1 MFILYKKKTYWP
13 FLPMLNSPLMNK
25 KSSSFYFEPFPFLLG
40 FLVFIFLSLWFFLS
54 FYFFISFFRLS
65 LLLLLT
71 LSSHFFLSL
80 QYKTPL
86 FSLPHVFIFLFRALH
101 PLTPPSSYTHW
112 MWLGPFV
119 LCLPPWQNIMIII
132 MAMMLMLSDAFQNRS
147 WKTIWNKQIIIT
159 IMCCCFFVEN
169 L

>member
-1 MFILYKKKTYWP
+1 MFILYKKKDILTFFADVKFSTDEQKKLF
-13 FLPMLNSPLMNK
+13 FLFWTFSFFIRILG
-25 KSSSFYFEPFPFLLG
+25 FYFPSLVVL
-40 FLVFIFLSLWFFLS
+40 LVFLFLHFFFPS
-54 FYFFISFFRLS
+54 FPPPP
-65 LLLLLT
+65 T

-132 MAMMLMLSDAFQNRS
+132 MAMMLMVVSCFWCFS
-147 WKTIWNKQIIIT
+147 KQKL
-159 IMCCCFFVEN
+159 EN
-169 L
+169 YLK

>member
-25 KSSSFYFEPFPFLLG
+25 KSSSFYFEPFPFILG

-54 FYFFISFFRLS
+54 FYFVISFFRLS

-119 LCLPPWQNIMIII
+119 LLSPILTEYHDYDNGNDADDSFMF
-132 MAMMLMLSDAFQNRS
+132 LMLF
-147 WKTIWNKQIIIT
+147 KTEVGKLSEISK
-159 IMCCCFFVEN
+159 
-169 L
+169 